1 MKTAIRFLMKENWIS
16 CIKCHPLRI
25 MLLEGMK
32 VTKIKCHCGATLIL
46 VKYLMHLEG
55 SLTFRDYYGT
65 CPVCGKEN
73 ETRDLNEDD
82 ITDQEYLF

>member
-1 MKTAIRFLMKENWIS
+1 M
-16 CIKCHPLRI
+16 
-25 MLLEGMK
+25 
-32 VTKIKCHCGATLIL
+32 KCHCGATLIL

-82 ITDQEYLF
+82 ITEQEYLF

>member
-1 MKTAIRFLMKENWIS
+1 MTKMK
-16 CIKCHPLRI
+16 CQ
-25 MLLEGMK
+25 
-32 VTKIKCHCGATLIL
+32 CGATMLL
-46 VKYLMHLEG
+46 QKYRMHLEG

-82 ITDQEYLF
+82 IMEQEYLF